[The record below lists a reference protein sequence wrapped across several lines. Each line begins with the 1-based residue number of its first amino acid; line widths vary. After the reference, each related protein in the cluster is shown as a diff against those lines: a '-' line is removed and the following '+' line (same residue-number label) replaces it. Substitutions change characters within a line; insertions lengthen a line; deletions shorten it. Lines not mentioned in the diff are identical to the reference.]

1 MRKIVRPLI
10 GLLLLAMPL
19 PMGANRTW
27 MLLVL
32 LAGVLVVAGCAA
44 AAAAVGGRL
53 SSRLH
58 VLRGPFWL
66 AAAWLGLLLAQGHLG
81 TGFAL
86 EAGGAETRG
95 ELVAVLDTYPQW
107 VPLSLYPDA
116 TWHDLGYA
124 LFGFG
129 LFFLVVFAVRIARHA
144 YLLLGFVLLSAFVQA
159 GFGAWEYL
167 ASQDFPTL
175 AALTDR
181 PINGTFLNRNHFAGY
196 LAMAAGVLVGLLIGR
211 VFEEDEAGNGQ
222 SSWLVRMLFVL
233 TGRGMLA
240 IGLVAPLLV
249 VIAASGSRGAMAGLL
264 LALVAGLA
272 LVSASQGRWRLGGA
286 LVASVVALVVVLA
299 WNSPVFDRSL
309 RAVTDG
315 LADGRLAEWRISV
328 MTISSRP
335 LTGFGAGSFTDAYAL
350 HRDGSLHRN
359 QTFDHAH
366 NQYLELLVE
375 CGLVGLLLLGGF
387 VLLVLRQAY
396 RLWLVSSDPRIRI
409 AALGALFGMLTALGH
424 ALFEFTFEIPAISAA
439 FLVLA
444 GCVTALSVWTLP
456 SRRRRDPMDG
466 DTASD
471 WVGEARGP

>member
-32 LAGVLVVAGCAA
+32 LAGILVVAGCAA

-144 YLLLGFVLLSAFVQA
+144 YLLLGFVLLSAFLQA

-175 AALTDR
+175 AALTDK

-264 LALVAGLA
+264 LVIFAFTPVLVVIGFAAAGLGVATGFPLSATAAAGRGDLPPAVNVAA
-272 LVSASQGRWRLGGA
+272 LQVIGVGAFLLTPPLVGGIA
-286 LVASVVALVVVLA
+286 ELAGLRVGIAIVLPMLVASIYLA
-299 WNSPVFDRSL
+299 R
-309 RAVTDG
+309 
-315 LADGRLAEWRISV
+315 
-328 MTISSRP
+328 
-335 LTGFGAGSFTDAYAL
+335 
-350 HRDGSLHRN
+350 
-359 QTFDHAH
+359 
-366 NQYLELLVE
+366 ELN
-375 CGLVGLLLLGGF
+375 
-387 VLLVLRQAY
+387 RK
-396 RLWLVSSDPRIRI
+396 
-409 AALGALFGMLTALGH
+409 AAPEKT
-424 ALFEFTFEIPAISAA
+424 
-439 FLVLA
+439 
-444 GCVTALSVWTLP
+444 
-456 SRRRRDPMDG
+456 
-466 DTASD
+466 
-471 WVGEARGP
+471 